1 MQTFTCQP
9 LSVLTQ
15 AMSGFGEQREV
26 HENAKSDR
34 RFNGAGPANGDP
46 ATKCRSTY
54 VVSSARRQ
62 ERNSLPPATEKEA
75 RNEPKPQRVQHDEV
89 EAAARAS
96 SHRPTFMV
104 DETHAVFDVVKE
116 ATAHALAT
124 MSWDKIDMSV
134 PNACSRARGGRG
146 RKKT

>member
-26 HENAKSDR
+26 HDENAKSDR
-34 RFNGAGPANGDP
+34 RLHGAGPFPGRP

-62 ERNSLPPATEKEA
+62 ERNLLPPPALKA
-75 RNEPKPQRVQHDEV
+75 LQNQPKPQRVQQDEV
-89 EAAARAS
+89 EAAARFQ
-96 SHRPTFMV
+96 R
-104 DETHAVFDVVKE
+104 E
-116 ATAHALAT
+116 
-124 MSWDKIDMSV
+124 W
-134 PNACSRARGGRG
+134 
-146 RKKT
+146 